1 MNLKSKPF
9 IHNALERSIDDISL
23 TVSQSAHF
31 EFKGNFAEVMAVT
44 LKIEKAQYEQAVAWL
59 RDLLAGAVFDSKR
72 LSVIVAKLAQ
82 ELPTEKRDGN
92 TIATAWANNLTYDAS
107 KSSSQACELL
117 NRLEFIPHVAEML
130 EKEPNVVTE
139 KMEELRKHC
148 KFLSAIVMRCAYP
161 DQHDSA

>member
-1 MNLKSKPF
+1 MAIALK
-9 IHNALERSIDDISL
+9 
-23 TVSQSAHF
+23 V
-31 EFKGNFAEVMAVT
+31 
-44 LKIEKAQYEQAVAWL
+44 EKDQYEQAVAWL
-59 RDLLAGAVFDSKR
+59 RDLLAGAIFDSKR

-117 NRLEFIPHVAEML
+117 NRLEFIPRVAEML
-130 EKEPNVVTE
+130 EKEPDVVTE

-148 KFLSAIVMRCAYP
+148 MFLSAIEVRCVCP